1 MTLLITKDATSN
13 KVHVFSA
20 TDEQIKSFNEADM
33 GEAMM
38 GWPVTSAAELA
49 DTSLT
54 TGDLVELHNT
64 SHPSS
69 TLKPSATQSKRQIA
83 QTVFDGL
90 AKFAMPYDA
99 SLLKARRSTSTV
111 VAKETTP
118 MPATKP
124 KRLSKDEPWR
134 REPVLPIRAARAGKC
149 SAFLIDVLKRGR
161 VTVKEL
167 NAAVP
172 NWQESSVT
180 SALLTDINAKNGYG
194 ILKEH
199 GDGEFVYSLIYPE
212 GMTEPLAHIT
222 KEKK

>member
-38 GWPVTSAAELA
+38 GWPVTSAGELA

-54 TGDLVELHNT
+54 ANDLVALHN
-64 SHPSS
+64 SGHPGT
-69 TLKPSATQSKRQIA
+69 TLKPAPTQSKRQIA

-90 AKFAMPYDA
+90 AKIAMPYDA
-99 SLLKARRSTSTV
+99 SLLKTRRSTSTV

-118 MPATKP
+118 APDSKK
-124 KRLSKDEPWR
+124 KRLSRADPWR
-134 REPVLPIRAARAGKC
+134 VEAINPIRPARDGSC
-149 SAFLIDVLKRGR
+149 SAKLIDVLVKGA
-161 VTVKEL
+161 TVAQLKTV
-167 NAAVP
+167 VP
-172 NWQESSVT
+172 NWQETSIT
-180 SALLTDINAKNGYG
+180 SALLTDIHAKNGYG
-194 ILKEH
+194 IDKVANEK
-199 GDGEFVYSLIYPE
+199 GEFVYTLLYPA
-212 GMTEPLAHIT
+212 GMTAPLAHLT